1 MNKATT
7 YVLSLVLIFV
17 SSILMADNG
26 YKLWLRYDKI
36 SNSSQIEKY
45 TKSISQVIV
54 DGNSATLNL
63 AKEELALG
71 FEGML
76 GLEIPVTE
84 KATKAGALILGTSAQ
99 SQIIKSLKL
108 EKELEAVGEEGY
120 LILSRKIGG
129 KTSTV
134 IAAKS
139 DIGVYYGTF
148 HFLRLLQTQ
157 QDISNLSVKS
167 APRIQHRIL
176 NHWDNLD
183 RTVERGYAGFSLWDW
198 HKLPDFI
205 DQRYLDYAR

>member
-84 KATKAGALILGTSAQ
+84 KATKAGALIL
-99 SQIIKSLKL
+99 
-108 EKELEAVGEEGY
+108 E
-120 LILSRKIGG
+120 IGRA
-129 KTSTV
+129 SC
-134 IAAKS
+134 
-139 DIGVYYGTF
+139 
-148 HFLRLLQTQ
+148 R
-157 QDISNLSVKS
+157 
-167 APRIQHRIL
+167 
-176 NHWDNLD
+176 
-183 RTVERGYAGFSLWDW
+183 ERV
-198 HKLPDFI
+198 
-205 DQRYLDYAR
+205 